1 MRCFVGDMEL
11 LVFWLCSGHLVLLPW
26 ASFERCAWF
35 LLQAK
40 LEVQKLINKA
50 QDGALEA
57 QPGRSIMES
66 FEAQVSLPECVQ
78 LHMMS
83 FQQLS
88 ASSACSS
95 RIGCV
100 ARMSSGAL

>member
-1 MRCFVGDMEL
+1 MLWPPVISCCGQGEHCG
-11 LVFWLCSGHLVLLPW
+11 WS
-26 ASFERCAWF
+26 

-66 FEAQVSLPECVQ
+66 FEAQVTLPKYT
-78 LHMMS
+78 
-83 FQQLS
+83 
-88 ASSACSS
+88 
-95 RIGCV
+95 G
-100 ARMSSGAL
+100 

>member
-1 MRCFVGDMEL
+1 MAVGWSSLNSSCALATHD
-11 LVFWLCSGHLVLLPW
+11 LLPW
-26 ASFERCAWF
+26 EVEHCGWS

-66 FEAQVSLPECVQ
+66 FEAQVSLPKCVQ
-78 LHMMS
+78 LHRVS
-83 FQQLS
+83 FSQLP
-88 ASSACSS
+88 ASSTSSS
-95 RIGCV
+95 RISCV
-100 ARMSSGAL
+100 KSSSFGLCKGRG